1 MEPVNSEKL
10 GETCMDGGTC
20 HHKESCTERC
30 FRRQFCSPLTL
41 AVDAGLTMDKWR
53 YPDDP
58 AKAPGGLATGISLW
72 QTGVGLS
79 WDVFAYGER
88 IARVVS
94 QFNIDAQ
101 AIHQALVGAGYA
113 ETVDVRPSS
122 DSPVI
127 GNPISG
133 GITDTQ
139 VEAATMALVGFG
151 TDPAPGTDWFAC
163 RSWRIN
169 KVRALMRKALEVA
182 ARTK

>member
-1 MEPVNSEKL
+1 MGPVNSEKL

-41 AVDAGLTMDKWR
+41 AVDAGLTMEQWH
-53 YPDDP
+53 YPESP
-58 AKAPGGLATGISLW
+58 TRAAAGVSLW
-72 QTGVGLS
+72 QEGLGMS
-79 WDVFAYGER
+79 WDVYAHGER

-94 QFNIDAQ
+94 PFNVDAQ
-101 AIHQALVGAGYA
+101 AVYLALVGAGYA
-113 ETVDVRPSS
+113 ETIDVRSS
-122 DSPVI
+122 AE
-127 GNPISG
+127 GPI
-133 GITDTQ
+133 ITDTQ